1 MSENHFSFLI
11 FLMISIH
18 YKGAK
23 RNVVLFSYCLQ
34 PASFEFLHLYLRSP
48 ACDREVVSIVYRVA
62 DPGGV
67 VPDPTSKKYRIQIRL
82 SSKKVFDPR
91 KTTRVRPYKINLQLL
106 S

>member
-1 MSENHFSFLI
+1 
-11 FLMISIH
+11 MISIS
-18 YKGAK
+18 KAK
-23 RNVVLFSYCLQ
+23 RNVVLFSNCLQ
-34 PASFEFLHLYLRSP
+34 PASSEFLHLYLRSP

-67 VPDPTSKKYRIQIRL
+67 VPNPTSEKDRIRL
-82 SSKKVFDPR
+82 SSKQVFDPR